1 MAAAATSEVCLEAE
15 VRKLVLVIP
24 RGVKEDSHEEEMRRR
39 RRCLCERFMESFG
52 PGRRCVSEARKVRS
66 NSCVVYTM
74 KMSVKKAQV
83 SWSHR
88 NSRRFIPNRR
98 LPNPTYPIILCR
110 AVQQDQ
116 VEQAVHSSGGPGKP
130 DRPGVLS
137 AFNQA
142 EYYIHEPLPERAEE
156 GLSASWRKVAVIRG
170 MPGGRGITVTSHV
183 KHLVVR
189 LHDLLFRLA
198 TPSAT
203 VGIHFSERW
212 FCLPIAWKEEGIFA
226 EDGVHLVDITAPL
239 ENLARKLYDM
249 RKQEDQ
255 EMERRRSETEEEKG
269 RMLQEEEVAHMREE
283 AMRKQEE
290 EWRNICQQ
298 KEEERRREEAAAPKL
313 PAYPPRWDVVFG
325 KTGGSQPAVVSIFNL
340 SMNNKQQVLC
350 KCIKEEGFQDMLRR
364 VENDDYFLPISKTAP
379 LSATMSLGSLEV
391 LGYVECYS
399 AVGSLSFGPRR
410 GRFMD
415 KSGRML
421 SSVLMLSQSVKK
433 VLTVIFLV
441 DKFSIMLDDG
451 LVISGDFELSVD
463 IHCDDISCSEL
474 LTTDWRH
481 HFFCQNIDG
490 EVMIPFSTLLVQLKK
505 KLKLQLT
512 DEELDLYSSSVIDAK
527 EEDGDL
533 LLHHQKS
540 KHSRTKPMDKEE
552 VALHDYCMLFP
563 TPWGHKE

>member
-1 MAAAATSEVCLEAE
+1 MSTVSGKQIHE
-15 VRKLVLVIP
+15 
-24 RGVKEDSHEEEMRRR
+24 EDVDEEEMSRRR
-39 RRCLCERFMESFG
+39 HRLLRERFMETFG
-52 PGRRCVSEARKVRS
+52 PGRRCVPEARKARS
-66 NSCVVYTM
+66 HPCVLYTI
-74 KMSVKKAQV
+74 KLSVKKAQV
-83 SWSHR
+83 FWSHR
-88 NSRRFIPNRR
+88 NTRRFIPNRQ

-116 VEQAVHSSGGPGKP
+116 VEQAVHRSGGPGEP

-137 AFNQA
+137 AFNQE
-142 EYYIHEPLPERAEE
+142 EYYIHEPRRVREEE
-156 GLSASWRKVAVIRG
+156 GSSASWREVAVIRG

-183 KHLVVR
+183 DHLVLR

-198 TPSAT
+198 APSAT
-203 VGIHFSERW
+203 VDIHFSERW
-212 FCLPIAWKEEGIFA
+212 FCLPTAWVEEDIFA
-226 EDGVHLVDITAPL
+226 EDGLHFVDIGTPL
-239 ENLARKLYDM
+239 ENLARKLYSM

-255 EMERRRSETEEEKG
+255 EMERRRSETEEEKE
-269 RMLQEEEVAHMREE
+269 RRLQEEEVARRREE
-283 AMRKQEE
+283 VMRKGE
-290 EWRNICQQ
+290 EWRKIRQR

-313 PAYPPRWDVVFG
+313 PAYPPRWDVVLG
-325 KTGGSQPAVVSIFNL
+325 KIGGAQPAVVSIFNL

-350 KCIKEEGFQDMLRR
+350 KCIKEEGFQDILRR
-364 VENDDYFLPISKTAP
+364 VENGDYFLPISKTAP
-379 LSATMSLGSLEV
+379 LSASLSSGSLEV

-399 AVGSLSFGPRR
+399 AVGSLSFGPRT

-433 VLTVIFLV
+433 VLTIIFLV
-441 DKFSIMLDDG
+441 DKFNILLDDG
-451 LVISGDFELSVD
+451 LVISGGFELSVD

-512 DEELDLYSSSVIDAK
+512 DEELDLYSSSVIDAE
-527 EEDGDL
+527 EEDEEL
-533 LLHHQKS
+533 LLHDQQS
-540 KHSRTKPMDKEE
+540 KHVHTKPDNDLTE

-563 TPWGHKE
+563 TPWEYEV